1 MGFSII
7 VSAFKSLRHPLGQGL
22 EEPTK
27 VALQKNRSVALL
39 RAFIHV
45 IPVGVAL
52 WEVTLNI
59 HTYYV
64 GSSALNLV
72 YYQLAAK
79 AHEIMIQASLAAIV
93 LSYFR
98 HQLTTTNGIP
108 FGALFGTLAINQVS
122 YLWSMEFWG
131 SVGSKHLP
139 FRRKLAMVTLISV
152 CFILAAAAGSASVV
166 LLVPR
171 LDYWPAGSTNIWLNA
186 TFNDIWPDRYALH
199 SHLSSLPQR
208 TPTFPSICWP
218 PQIFAAQNWR
228 LTIEQS

>member
-1 MGFSII
+1 MGLAII
-7 VSAFKSLRHPLGQGL
+7 VSALRSLRHPFGRGL

-27 VALQKNRSVALL
+27 IALHQNRSTALL
-39 RAFIHV
+39 QSLIHI
-45 IPVGVAL
+45 IPVGIAL
-52 WEVTLNI
+52 WEIVLNI

-72 YYQLAAK
+72 YYQLGAK
-79 AHEIMIQASLAAIV
+79 AHEIMIHASLAAVV

-98 HQLTTTNGIP
+98 HQLTTAGGIP

-139 FRRKLAMVTLISV
+139 FRRKLAMMVLVSI
-152 CFILAAAAGSASVV
+152 CFILAAASGPASAI

-186 TFNDIWPDRYALH
+186 SFNDIWPDRYV
-199 SHLSSLPQR
+199 S
-208 TPTFPSICWP
+208 
-218 PQIFAAQNWR
+218 
-228 LTIEQS
+228 